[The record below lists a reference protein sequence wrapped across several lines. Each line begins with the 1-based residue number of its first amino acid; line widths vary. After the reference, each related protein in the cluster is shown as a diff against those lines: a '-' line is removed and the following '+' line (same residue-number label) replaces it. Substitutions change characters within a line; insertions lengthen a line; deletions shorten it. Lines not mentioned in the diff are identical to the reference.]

1 MDDRDALGREVAIL
15 REVELTIRGRL
26 YSVDSAG
33 VRATAVSAL
42 AAAAAERAY
51 LRSDTLSQLT
61 NMTSDRWRRCL
72 ADVWAYL
79 EGDAGRH
86 YALSNAIAEFLT
98 SPLNHNEGQDGP
110 NDFDRPQTIA
120 SYSAAASVIF
130 WGVDFA
136 TTAVA
141 QIFDLIDLKYDVA
154 MPPAREHEV
163 EDERT
168 WALGVCDVIV
178 RAADSGRGG
187 FTVELLAELR
197 Q

>member
-1 MDDRDALGREVAIL
+1 MP
-15 REVELTIRGRL
+15 
-26 YSVDSAG
+26 
-33 VRATAVSAL
+33 
-42 AAAAAERAY
+42 
-51 LRSDTLSQLT
+51 QWT
-61 NMTSDRWRRCL
+61 NLTSDRWRRSL

-79 EGDAGRH
+79 EGDAQRH

-141 QIFDLIDLKYDVA
+141 QIFDLIDLRYDGA
-154 MPPAREHEV
+154 MHSVREHEI

-168 WALGVCDVIV
+168 WAFGVSDLIV
-178 RAADSGRGG
+178 GAAATGRSQ
-187 FTVELLAELR
+187 FTADLLAELR